1 MYVFDTALF
10 RQQFPAF
17 ADVVRYPDS
26 MIEFWSSVAVNM
38 LIECRWG
45 NVYTQG
51 LSLYV
56 AHQISLAAADAKQ
69 AGAGKTPGQGNGVV
83 SNKAVG
89 SASKGYDN
97 ASSVEQGAG
106 FWNLTTYG
114 QQYYRLLKMIGAG
127 ALQV

>member
-1 MYVFDTALF
+1 MYTFDTALF
-10 RQQFPAF
+10 REQFPAF
-17 ADVVRYPDS
+17 TDVVRYPDA
-26 MIEFWSSVAVNM
+26 MIAFWSSIAINM
-38 LIECRWG
+38 LIEARWG
-45 NVYTQG
+45 SVYTQG

-56 AHQISLAAADAKQ
+56 AHEISLAAADAKQ
-69 AGAGKTPGQGNGVV
+69 SSVGKTPGQGNGLV

-97 ASSVEQGAG
+97 ASSIEKDAG

-114 QQYYRLLKMIGAG
+114 QQFYRLSRMIGAG